1 MEETISLKE
10 IMEVLRKN
18 IWIIIAS
25 MLFFATATFGYL
37 QVFVAP
43 EYEAVSQV
51 LITQNAQ
58 NQDSAVQNSE
68 IQANIQ
74 MVNTYSVVIKSPRI
88 LKTAAEEIDPN
99 MSVEALASKVSVD
112 SVQNSQVINI
122 HVVDENPEKAIEEA
136 KIVTKSFLK
145 ETPKM
150 MKVSNVELLANPF
163 TAQKTSPN
171 IKVGFLAGT
180 FAGLVVGVV
189 IAFARRI
196 FDERFKK
203 EEEIVSRLQIPV
215 IGTVGNITETE
226 TRSSSEDL
234 IRRRKKK

>member
-18 IWIIIAS
+18 IWVIMAS
-25 MLFFATATFGYL
+25 MLFCAAAAFGYL
-37 QVFVAP
+37 NVFVAP
-43 EYEAVSQV
+43 KYEAVSQV

-58 NQDSAVQNSE
+58 DQNSAVQNSE

-88 LKTAAEEIDPN
+88 LKSAAEEIDPR
-99 MSVEALASKVSVD
+99 MSVETLASKVSVD
-112 SVQNSQVINI
+112 SIQNSQVINI
-122 HVVDENPEKAIEEA
+122 HVVDEKPEKAIEEA

-145 ETPKM
+145 ETPGM
-150 MKVSNVELLANPF
+150 MKVSNVELLANPYA
-163 TAQKTSPN
+163 AQKTSPN
-171 IKVGFLAGT
+171 IKIGLLAGA

-189 IAFARRI
+189 IAFARRL

-203 EEEIVSRLQIPV
+203 EEEIIARLQIPV
-215 IGTVGNITETE
+215 IGTIGNITTSET
-226 TRSSSEDL
+226 TSGTDGL

>member
-10 IMEVLRKN
+10 IAETLKKN
-18 IWIIIAS
+18 VWIIVAS
-25 MLFFATATFGYL
+25 LLVCASVAFGYL
-37 QVFVAP
+37 QLFVTP
-43 EYEAVSQV
+43 QYEAVSQV

-58 NQDSAVQNSE
+58 DQNSAVQNSE

-88 LKTAAEEIDPN
+88 LQSAAKEIDPN
-99 MSVEALASKVSVD
+99 LGVETLASKVSVD

-122 HVVDENPEKAIEEA
+122 HVVDAQPEGAIEAA

-145 ETPKM
+145 ETPGM
-150 MKVSNVELLANPF
+150 MKVSNVELLANPT
-163 TAQKTSPN
+163 TATKISPN
-171 IKVGFLAGT
+171 TKIGLLAGMLG
-180 FAGLVVGVV
+180 GLVLGIV

-203 EEEIVSRLQIPV
+203 EEEIVARLQIPV
-215 IGTVGNITETE
+215 IGTVGNITATE
-226 TRSSSEDL
+226 NTTNPNS

>member
-10 IMEVLRKN
+10 IAETLKKN
-18 IWIIIAS
+18 IWIIVAS
-25 MLFFATATFGYL
+25 LLVCASVAFGYL
-37 QVFVAP
+37 QLFVTP
-43 EYEAVSQV
+43 QYEAVSQV

-58 NQDSAVQNSE
+58 DQNSAVQNSE

-88 LKTAAEEIDPN
+88 LQSAAKEINPN
-99 MSVEALASKVSVD
+99 IGVETLASKVSVD

-122 HVVDENPEKAIEEA
+122 HVVDTQPEGAIEAA

-145 ETPKM
+145 ETPSM
-150 MKVSNVELLANPF
+150 MKVSNVELLANPT
-163 TAQKTSPN
+163 TATKISPN
-171 IKVGFLAGT
+171 TKIGLLAGMLG
-180 FAGLVVGVV
+180 GLVLGVI
-189 IAFARRI
+189 IAFARRV

-203 EEEIVSRLQIPV
+203 EEEIVARLQIPV
-215 IGTVGNITETE
+215 IGTVGNITATE
-226 TRSSSEDL
+226 NVTNPSL